1 MSKQEILWRQF
12 PRKPDE
18 GFVLGVQRQLGEEA
32 EGEGTLFLRDLN
44 VRSAGSLLA
53 NASAQRMV
61 DAMRPWLPGEDPASL
76 KAELDLARSAREAAL
91 QTLKVLQTK
100 KAEMVAEI
108 GDLERDLH
116 ELKQARAKE
125 GV

>member
-1 MSKQEILWRQF
+1 MSSKQDILWRQF
-12 PRKPDE
+12 PRKPDT

-44 VRSAGSLLA
+44 VRKAGTLLA
-53 NASAQRMV
+53 NVSAQRLV
-61 DAMRPWLPGEDPASL
+61 EAMQPWLPGEDPASL
-76 KAELDLARSAREAAL
+76 KAELAQVEVARDAAL

-108 GDLERDLH
+108 GGLERELH
-116 ELKQARAKE
+116 ELKQAAK
-125 GV
+125 

>member
-1 MSKQEILWRQF
+1 MTQNILWRQF

-18 GFVLGVQRQLGEEA
+18 GFVLGVQRQLGEDA

-53 NASAQRMV
+53 NASAQRLV
-61 DAMRPWLPGEDPASL
+61 EAVRPWLPGEDPASL
-76 KAELDLARSAREAAL
+76 KTELAQARAARDAAL
-91 QTLKVLQTK
+91 QTLKVLQAK

-108 GDLERDLH
+108 GALERDLH
-116 ELKQARAKE
+116 ELKQASK
-125 GV
+125 